1 LRQSNRWRSINP
13 LGLTNSSQ
21 TEISGAAMDKF
32 LVVIHLVGMALA
44 IGSGFS
50 ILALKIGSA
59 DMDKAEREPYML
71 RGFAVTNIGAVG
83 IALLFVSGA
92 GMLICNGTHFAEIGG
107 VFFYAKGVLFALYF
121 IAFVVLRMRVSKA
134 RLTNG
139 GPLMV
144 HMSKFVIVMNMLSV
158 MTIVAS
164 VLAFHG
170 K

>member
-1 LRQSNRWRSINP
+1 
-13 LGLTNSSQ
+13 
-21 TEISGAAMDKF
+21 MDKL
-32 LVVIHLVGMALA
+32 LVVVHLVGMALA

-50 ILALKIGSA
+50 ILALKMGSA
-59 DMDKAEREPYML
+59 DMEKAEREPYML

-83 IALLFVSGA
+83 IALLFITGVVMLVQDGA
-92 GMLICNGTHFAEIGG
+92 NFVEEAGIFLYVKML
-107 VFFYAKGVLFALYF
+107 FFILYF

-139 GPLMV
+139 GPLMI
-144 HMSKFVIVMNMLSV
+144 HMSKFVIVMNVLSV